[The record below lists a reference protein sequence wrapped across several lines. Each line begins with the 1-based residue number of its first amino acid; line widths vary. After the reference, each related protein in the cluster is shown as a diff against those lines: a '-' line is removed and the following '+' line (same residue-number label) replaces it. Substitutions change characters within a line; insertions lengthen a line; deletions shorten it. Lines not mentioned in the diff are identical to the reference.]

1 MTAIATA
8 PATAPVVTTTPAD
21 RLRARAQRVR
31 HGVRGTPGR
40 MRLVSAGLVVVGLLV
55 GVAAATSLRAADG
68 ALLRADANARQLVRL
83 QQIQTSLVN
92 ADADATNAFLVGGL
106 EPVAQRRDYDAA
118 IEQALAQLA
127 FAARAQPADG
137 DALAALNTAVER
149 YTSGVQQARA
159 ANRQGLPLGAQYLR
173 EAGAALRTTALPL
186 LESLTSANAERV
198 QTEFAGARRA
208 RVGLAV
214 AGVLGLGLLL
224 AALVWL
230 ARLTHRY
237 VNVPLAAAG
246 AVVLVVLVVGVVV
259 LTAVATRV
267 TQVRD
272 GPYAQ
277 ARALAQARV
286 AAFDAKA
293 NESLTLV
300 SRGSGAAFEKA
311 WKTSAGTTTS
321 ALDRAVAAGTDPNDL
336 VSGWAAYTGLHGA
349 IRAKDDG
356 GGWDDAVALATT
368 RDAGSANA
376 TFASFDTRSATALA
390 DAGRSTTSGLDD
402 ARRGLAVGGWLGLLL
417 GVLAA
422 ALAWWGLAQ
431 RIEEYR

>member
-8 PATAPVVTTTPAD
+8 PPVAVTTPAD

-40 MRLVSAGLVVVGLLV
+40 MRLVSAGLVVVGLFV
-55 GVAAATSLRAADG
+55 GLAATTSLQAADG
-68 ALLRADANARQLVRL
+68 ALTRADANARQLVRL

-92 ADADATNAFLVGGL
+92 ADADASNAFLVGGL
-106 EPVAQRRDYDAA
+106 EPVAQRRDYDHA
-118 IEQALAQLA
+118 IEQALTQVA

-137 DALAALNTAVER
+137 EALAALNTAAER

-173 EAGAALRTTALPL
+173 EAGADLRSTALPL

-198 QTEFAGARRA
+198 QTEYAGARRA
-208 RVGLAV
+208 WAALTV
-214 AGVLGLGLLL
+214 AGVLGLAAVL

-246 AVVLVVLVVGVVV
+246 AVVLVVLVAGVVV
-259 LTAVATRV
+259 LTSVASTV
-267 TQVRD
+267 AQVRD

-300 SRGSGAAFEKA
+300 SRGSGATFEKA
-311 WKTSAGTTTS
+311 WQASAATTAS
-321 ALDRAVAAGTDPNDL
+321 ALDRAVAAGTDPAGL
-336 VSGWAAYTGLHGA
+336 GSGWTAYSGLHGA
-349 IRAKDDG
+349 IRGLDDG
-356 GGWDDAVALATT
+356 GRWDEAVAAATT

-376 TFASFDTRSATALA
+376 TFAAFDTRSAQAL
-390 DAGRSTTSGLDD
+390 DEAGRATSSGLDR
-402 ARRGLAVGGWLGLLL
+402 ARRGLAVAGWLGPLMGL
-417 GVLAA
+417 LAA

>member
-1 MTAIATA
+1 MTA
-8 PATAPVVTTTPAD
+8 TTGLAEALPTPAD
-21 RLRARAQRVR
+21 RLRARAERVR

-40 MRLVSAGLVVVGLLV
+40 MRLVSAGLVAAGLLV
-55 GVAAATSLRAADG
+55 GLVATTSLQAAEG
-68 ALLRADANARQLVRL
+68 AVQRADANARQLVRL

-106 EPVAQRRDYDAA
+106 EPMAQRRDYDLA
-118 IEQALAQLA
+118 IEVALAQVA

-137 DALAALNTAVER
+137 EALAALNTTVER

-173 EAGAALRTTALPL
+173 EAGAGLRSSALPIL
-186 LESLTSANAERV
+186 HALTSANEQRV
-198 QTEFAGARRA
+198 QTEFATARRTW
-208 RVGLAV
+208 VVLVV
-214 AGVLGLGLLL
+214 AGVLGLAAVLV
-224 AALVWL
+224 ALVWL

-237 VNVPLAAAG
+237 VNVPLATAG
-246 AVVLVVLVVGVVV
+246 AVVLVVLVAGVVV
-259 LTAVATRV
+259 LTSVASAVA
-267 TQVRD
+267 QVRD

-311 WKTSAGTTTS
+311 WKASAATTTS
-321 ALDRAVAAGTDPNDL
+321 ALDRAAAAGAGLP
-336 VSGWAAYTGLHGA
+336 SGWSAYRALHEA

-356 GGWDDAVALATT
+356 GDWDAAVASATT
-368 RDAGSANA
+368 RAAGSANA
-376 TFASFDTRSATALA
+376 TFASFDTRSAAALA
-390 DAGRSTTSGLDD
+390 DAGRSTSSGLDD
-402 ARRGLAVGGWLGLLL
+402 ARRGLVAGSWLGLLL
-417 GVLAA
+417 GLLAA
-422 ALAWWGLAQ
+422 TLAWWGLAQ

>member
-8 PATAPVVTTTPAD
+8 PPVAVTTPAD

-40 MRLVSAGLVVVGLLV
+40 LRLVSAGLVVMGLLV
-55 GVAAATSLRAADG
+55 GLAATTSLQAADD
-68 ALLRADANARQLVRL
+68 ALTRADANARQLVRL

-106 EPVAQRRDYDAA
+106 EPVAQRRDYDHA
-118 IEQALAQLA
+118 IEQALAQVA

-137 DALAALNTAVER
+137 EALAALNTAAER

-173 EAGAALRTTALPL
+173 EAGADLRSTALPL

-198 QTEFAGARRA
+198 QTEYAGARRA
-208 RVGLAV
+208 WIALAV
-214 AGVLGLGLLL
+214 AGVLGLAAVL

-246 AVVLVVLVVGVVV
+246 AVVLVVLVAGIVV
-259 LTAVATRV
+259 LSSVASAVA
-267 TQVRD
+267 QVRD

-311 WKTSAGTTTS
+311 WQASAATTAS
-321 ALDRAVAAGTDPNDL
+321 ALDRAVAAGTDPTDL
-336 VSGWAAYTGLHGA
+336 VSGWKAYSGLHGA
-349 IRAKDDG
+349 IRGLDDG
-356 GGWDDAVALATT
+356 GGWDAAVAAATT

-376 TFASFDTRSATALA
+376 TFAAFDTRSARAL
-390 DAGRSTTSGLDD
+390 DEAGRATSSGLDR
-402 ARRGLAVGGWLGLLL
+402 ARRGLAVAGWLGPLMGL
-417 GVLAA
+417 LAA
-422 ALAWWGLAQ
+422 ALAWSGLAQ

>member
-8 PATAPVVTTTPAD
+8 PPVAVTTPAD

-31 HGVRGTPGR
+31 HGARGTPGR

-55 GVAAATSLRAADG
+55 GLAATTSLQAADG
-68 ALLRADANARQLVRL
+68 ALTRADANARQLVRL
-83 QQIQTSLVN
+83 QLIQTSLVN

-106 EPVAQRRDYDAA
+106 EPVAQRRDYDLA
-118 IEQALAQLA
+118 IERALAQLA

-137 DALAALNTAVER
+137 EALAALNTAVER

-173 EAGAALRTTALPL
+173 EAGADLRSTALPL
-186 LESLTSANAERV
+186 LEALTSANAERV

-208 RVGLAV
+208 RVLLAV
-214 AGVLGLGLLL
+214 AGVLGLALVL
-224 AALVWL
+224 AALAWL

-237 VNVPLAAAG
+237 VNVPLATAG

-259 LTAVATRV
+259 LTSVAAAVA
-267 TQVRD
+267 QVRD

-300 SRGSGAAFEKA
+300 SRGSGAAFETA
-311 WKTSAGTTTS
+311 WKASAATTTS
-321 ALDRAVAAGTDPNDL
+321 ALDRAVAAGADPTDL
-336 VSGWAAYTGLHGA
+336 VSGWQAYSGLHNA
-349 IRAKDDG
+349 IRGLDDG
-356 GGWDDAVALATT
+356 GGWDAAVAAATT

-376 TFASFDTRSATALA
+376 TFTAFDTRSARSLD
-390 DAGRSTTSGLDD
+390 DAGRATSSGLDG
-402 ARRGLAVGGWLGLLL
+402 ARRGLAVAGWLSLML
-417 GVLAA
+417 GVLTA